1 MVTPQPCRSPRLL
14 RCPNAREGRAGNE
27 GELFVITKLTC
38 FITVGAL
45 LLGLGPQAARA
56 DDSVLVDQW
65 LKDHGATRYTI
76 TPLTDDYIGNTLPG
90 SYFGVYFQ
98 QWPIAIEPP
107 QGLAPSNVFFV
118 VEQQVYY
125 LTNPDGLKGYFLN
138 VVQPVQNQDQALDVA
153 RSWLRLSVQ
162 FSQDGYFRFAAPV
175 VHARTR
181 PTGEILVGGTD
192 KVASGGTGK
201 LKVHMEFDAAGA
213 LADVVEQRTIHAG
226 VRPICQATKLLDA
239 DPIVRRMAERD
250 ILVMGR
256 TAKAYLDEQR
266 ARATP
271 ELRQA
276 IDRIWKR
283 IVAEGR

>member
-1 MVTPQPCRSPRLL
+1 ML
-14 RCPNAREGRAGNE
+14 AR
-27 GELFVITKLTC
+27 LTC
-38 FITVGAL
+38 FITMGM
-45 LLGLGPQAARA
+45 LLGPGPQAARA
-56 DDSVLVDQW
+56 DDRALVDQW

-76 TPLTDDYIGNTLPG
+76 TPITDDYIGKTLPG

-98 QWPIAIEPP
+98 QWPIEIEPP

-118 VEQQVYY
+118 VDQQVSFV
-125 LTNPDGLKGYFLN
+125 TSPDDLEHCFLA
-138 VVQPVQNQDQALDVA
+138 VVQPVQNEDQALDVG

-162 FSQDGYFRFAAPV
+162 FSQDGFFGFSDPV
-175 VHARTR
+175 VHATTLA
-181 PTGEILVGGTD
+181 TGGIRVGGRN
-192 KVASGGTGK
+192 KVVSGGTGK
-201 LKVHMEFDAAGA
+201 LKVHMRFDASGD
-213 LADVVEQRTIHAG
+213 LADVDEHRAIQAG

-256 TAKAYLDEQR
+256 AAKAYLDEQR

-276 IDRIWKR
+276 IDRMWKR
-283 IVAEGR
+283 IVAENR

>member
-1 MVTPQPCRSPRLL
+1 MVTR
-14 RCPNAREGRAGNE
+14 
-27 GELFVITKLTC
+27 LTC
-38 FITVGAL
+38 FVTMAVL
-45 LLGLGPQAARA
+45 LLGGGLHAARA
-56 DDSVLVDQW
+56 DDYELVNQW
-65 LKDHGATRYTI
+65 LKDHGGTRYTI

-107 QGLAPSNVFFV
+107 QGLALSNVFFV
-118 VEQQVYY
+118 VDQQVYY
-125 LTNPDGLKGYFLN
+125 VTNPDDLKSYFLD
-138 VVQPVQNQDQALDVA
+138 VVAPVQNQDQAVDVG

-162 FSQDGYFRFAAPV
+162 FSQDGYFRFSDPV
-175 VHARTR
+175 VHARTLA
-181 PTGEILVGGTD
+181 TGVILVGGRD
-192 KVASGGTGK
+192 KVVGGGTGK
-201 LKVHMEFDAAGA
+201 LKVQIEFDASGD
-213 LADVVEQRTIHAG
+213 LADVIEHRAIHAG
-226 VRPICQATKLLDA
+226 VRPICQATKLLDP

-276 IDRIWKR
+276 IDRMWKR